1 MARTARRPSPLL
13 ALLLAVFL
21 SLYAASSAMD
31 MDDMPDDPVSGEMVM
46 SQAYNFRLKNGQKLR
61 FASQDSLDAFL
72 KDPKLGLKGVASPP
86 APHSHRH
93 DEKEESVLCPVCG
106 MESSVSGG
114 PQVVMV
120 HGEQAV
126 HTCSMTHAREVFNEA
141 LSFQAKE
148 EGAAAAA
155 ANGEEREF
163 CSGPGTTMLN
173 GFSFSGSSTPCILLW
188 FPGWVL
194 DSRVRYVFGGILVA
208 LVAVFNE
215 YLLQL
220 RRVLRKESSV
230 KRLLDSNAPN
240 ATESAQ
246 LLRSTA
252 QNMPLADSCGP
263 AWFRTLSPETQHGV
277 HSLLHGVTLFVAYML
292 MLVSMTYDLTLL
304 LWVVAGYVVGHYV
317 FGERREAAV
326 SGGEMESN
334 LL

>member
-1 MARTARRPSPLL
+1 MARINCSLSALSFFFVLLTTAVL
-13 ALLLAVFL
+13 ALFGV
-21 SLYAASSAMD
+21 SNAMD
-31 MDDMPDDPVSGEMVM
+31 MDGMPDDPVSGKMVM
-46 SQAYNFRLKNGQKLR
+46 SKAYNFELKNGQRLR
-61 FASQDSLDAFL
+61 FASQDTLDAFI
-72 KDPKLGLKGVASPP
+72 KDPTLGLKGVDSPP
-86 APHSHRH
+86 IHAHKNEQ
-93 DEKEESVLCPVCG
+93 DSVLCPVCG

-114 PQVVMV
+114 PQVVMT
-120 HGEQAV
+120 HGDQAV
-126 HTCSMTHAREVFNEA
+126 HTCSMTHAREVYAEIR
-141 LSFQAKE
+141 SFQATKEAAKE
-148 EGAAAAA
+148 EHG
-155 ANGEEREF
+155 F

-173 GFSFSGSSTPCILLW
+173 GFSLSGSSTPCILLW

-194 DSRVRYVFGGILVA
+194 DSRVRYVFGGVLVA

-230 KRLLDSNAPN
+230 KRLLSSNAPH

-252 QNMPLADSCGP
+252 QSMPLADTCGP

-304 LWVVAGYVVGHYV
+304 LWVVTGYVIGHYV
-317 FGERREAAV
+317 FGERREAPL
-326 SGGEMESN
+326 STGEMEAN
-334 LL
+334 FP

>member
-1 MARTARRPSPLL
+1 MARRNCILSSLFLLVTALL
-13 ALLLAVFL
+13 AL
-21 SLYAASSAMD
+21 YGAANAMH
-31 MDDMPDDPVSGEMVM
+31 MDDMPDDPVSGKMVM
-46 SQAYNFRLKNGQKLR
+46 SKAYNFELKNGQRLR
-61 FASQDSLDAFL
+61 FASQDTLDTFINN
-72 KDPKLGLKGVASPP
+72 PTTGLKGVESPP
-86 APHSHRH
+86 IH
-93 DEKEESVLCPVCG
+93 DHENDQESVLCPVCG

-114 PQVVMV
+114 PQVVMT
-120 HGEQAV
+120 HGDQAV
-126 HTCSMTHAREVFNEA
+126 HTCSMTHAREVYAEI
-141 LSFQAKE
+141 LSFQAVKE
-148 EGAAAAA
+148 AAKDEH
-155 ANGEEREF
+155 GF

-173 GFSFSGSSTPCILLW
+173 GFSLSGNSTPCILLW

-194 DSRVRYVFGGILVA
+194 DSRVRYVFGGLLVA

-230 KRLLDSNAPN
+230 KRLLGSNAPH
-240 ATESAQ
+240 ATENAQ

-304 LWVVAGYVVGHYV
+304 LWVVVGYVVGHYV
-317 FGERREAAV
+317 FGERREAPL
-326 SGGEMESN
+326 STGESETN
-334 LL
+334 FP